1 MILKSLFTKVE
12 CARFLLGFKFMML
25 AQTIQRTW
33 MYNSWSLQIQRHSA
47 LAKVLEEQELVIA
60 PARLRDFYKTYI
72 LNISN
77 NLWVCLGFTWYS
89 GIMFFYIVQNRLG
102 ESNPCSKYFCKFVKA
117 FWHKIDKKL
126 FKGRNVQVWCD
137 IVSK

>member
-12 CARFLLGFKFMML
+12 CARFFLGFNSMTL
-25 AQTIQRTW
+25 TQTIQRTCI
-33 MYNSWSLQIQRHSA
+33 YISWSLQIQRHPA

-77 NLWVCLGFTWYS
+77 NLWVCLGS
-89 GIMFFYIVQNRLG
+89 GIMFFFYIVQNRLG